1 MASATSDR
9 ASFSQEPG
17 AVRFGPLC
25 AFFALS
31 LAGSWTL
38 WLWPVNEQ
46 ASFRLTLGRLWIS
59 IPLPLVMEVAGNCVP
74 RVLALLWSNR
84 EGREQVRLILSSL
97 IRWRLPLK
105 WYVFS
110 LVLPAGLFWISLGFI
125 FLRYPSGHALPS
137 VFRVATTLL
146 LTLPFGP
153 LWEELAWRAYALR
166 KMESRFTPFVSA
178 LFLGLYWGVWH
189 IPLWL
194 TTMTMA
200 PGMKIP
206 VLMLACINLIAW
218 SVIFTFLFERSGQSL
233 PATILLHGTYAAMAT
248 EMAKVT
254 PQNDFALIVA
264 LSVLSCCVALILGAR
279 LRADERRLRNL
290 G

>member
-1 MASATSDR
+1 V
-9 ASFSQEPG
+9 PG
-17 AVRFGPLC
+17 
-25 AFFALS
+25 
-31 LAGSWTL
+31 
-38 WLWPVNEQ
+38 
-46 ASFRLTLGRLWIS
+46 
-59 IPLPLVMEVAGNCVP
+59 
-74 RVLALLWSNR
+74 VLALLWSIR

-97 IRWRLPLK
+97 IRWRIPSK
-105 WYVFS
+105 FYMFS

-166 KMESRFTPFVSA
+166 KLETRFTPLASA

-194 TTMTMA
+194 TTMTIA

-206 VLMLACINLIAW
+206 VLVLACVNLIAW
-218 SVIFTFLFERSGQSL
+218 SVIFTFMYERSGQSL
-233 PATILLHGTYAAMAT
+233 PATILLHGTYAAVAT
-248 EMAKVT
+248 EMSNVM

-264 LSVLSCCVALILGAR
+264 SSLLSSCVALILGAR
-279 LRADERRLRNL
+279 LRADVTAPLYHDV
-290 G
+290 